1 MGNQEQVRAAVKT
14 ARLKAGRIIL
24 EHDNEIRRMHLTK
37 EIAIAEAEENAMN
50 DALVDDRKE
59 IEVKQEPIK
68 TLDPFGPP

>member
-1 MGNQEQVRAAVKT
+1 
-14 ARLKAGRIIL
+14 
-24 EHDNEIRRMHLTK
+24 MHLTK

-68 TLDPFGPP
+68 TLDPFGPL